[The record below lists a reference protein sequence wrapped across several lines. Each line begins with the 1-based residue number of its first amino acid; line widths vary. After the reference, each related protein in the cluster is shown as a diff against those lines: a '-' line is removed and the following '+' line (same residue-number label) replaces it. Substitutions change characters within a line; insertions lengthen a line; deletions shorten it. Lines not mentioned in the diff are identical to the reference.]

1 MAYGTR
7 VTFDAVRELAFGSVS
22 GTFTAV
28 GTPLGDFV
36 RLIDFNNGMDQDL
49 YISFDGVTDH
59 LRMSMNSFKLFDIS
73 ANKIRDDGL
82 FLAIGT
88 QIYVRE
94 VSASVASGDF
104 WLEVMYADGGK

>member
-7 VTFDAVRELAFGSVS
+7 VTFDALRELAFGSIS
-22 GTFTAV
+22 GTFTSV

-36 RLIDFNNGMDQDL
+36 RLMSLNNGMDQDI
-49 YISFDGVTDH
+49 YVSFDGVTDH
-59 LRMSMNSFKLFDIS
+59 LRMSTNSFKLFDIS

-88 QIYVRE
+88 QVYVRE

-104 WLEVMYADGGK
+104 WVEIMGADGGK